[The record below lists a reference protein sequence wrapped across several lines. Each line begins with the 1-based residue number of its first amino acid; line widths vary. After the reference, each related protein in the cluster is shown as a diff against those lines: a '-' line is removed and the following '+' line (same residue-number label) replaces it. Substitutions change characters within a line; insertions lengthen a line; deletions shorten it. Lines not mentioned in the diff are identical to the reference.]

1 MNNTKRKSQQNRT
14 LTSLGIIL
22 ASLGLAYAP
31 IPGLQQTVVIV
42 SGSEL
47 QEPLKQ
53 LETQFEQENPNI
65 KLELKFQGSQEIVNK
80 FIT

>member
-1 MNNTKRKSQQNRT
+1 MSAKKSQSQQRKRT
-14 LTSLGIIL
+14 ITSLGIIL

-31 IPGLQQTVVIV
+31 IPGLQQTVIIV

-53 LETQFEQENPNI
+53 LETQFE
-65 KLELKFQGSQEIVNK
+65 
-80 FIT
+80 